1 MIACAVQLKNIFR
14 KEVRFF
20 FYFLFLQTHID
31 KLSVKM
37 YNYI

>member
-14 KEVRFF
+14 KEVR